1 VARAY
6 SVVEVMMAL
15 ALLGL
20 GAVGVFATLKTV
32 TLGTAG
38 VRDFDVA
45 TSVAQGWADRARAD
59 ATAWISATT
68 FGGASLLARGSDGN
82 AFVPT
87 VAYGS
92 VSVQGGAD
100 LRGVDIAAN
109 DATAR
114 FCTAVRYRCI
124 TGAAPD
130 PSCPAIVATAT
141 VFWPR
146 EGATAAANPFC
157 TAQLALAA
165 LPANGA
171 DRDVAF
177 DNVYRAVTVSTVV
190 TPTLP

>member
-1 VARAY
+1 
-6 SVVEVMMAL
+6 MAL

-38 VRDFDVA
+38 VRDFDIA
-45 TSVAQGWADRARAD
+45 TSVAQGWADRTRAD

-68 FGGASLLARGSDGN
+68 FGGASLLARGADGN
-82 AFVPT
+82 AFIPS

-92 VSVQGGAD
+92 VSVQAGAD
-100 LRGVDIAAN
+100 LRGVDVT
-109 DATAR
+109 ATDTNAR
-114 FCTAVRYRCI
+114 FCSAIRYRCI

-130 PSCPAIVATAT
+130 PSCPAVVATAT

-165 LPANGA
+165 IPANGA
-171 DRDVAF
+171 DRDATF

>member
-1 VARAY
+1 
-6 SVVEVMMAL
+6 MAL

-38 VRDFDVA
+38 VRDFDIA
-45 TSVAQGWADRARAD
+45 TSVAQGWANRARAD
-59 ATAWISATT
+59 ATAWISSTT
-68 FGGASLLARGSDGN
+68 FGGASLLVRGADGN
-82 AFVPT
+82 AFIPA

-92 VSVQGGAD
+92 VSVQAGSD
-100 LRGVDIAAN
+100 LRGVDTVAT
-109 DATAR
+109 DASTR
-114 FCTAVRYRCI
+114 FCTALRYRCI

-130 PSCPAIVATAT
+130 PSCAAVVATAT

-165 LPANGA
+165 IPANGA
-171 DRDVAF
+171 DRDATF
-177 DNVYRAVTVSTVV
+177 DTVYRAVTVSTVV

>member
-1 VARAY
+1 
-6 SVVEVMMAL
+6 MAL

-38 VRDFDVA
+38 VRDFDTA

-59 ATAWISATT
+59 ATAWISSTT
-68 FGGASLLARGSDGN
+68 FGGASLLARGADGN

-92 VSVQGGAD
+92 VSVQAGAD
-100 LRGVDIAAN
+100 LRGVDVAAT

-114 FCTAVRYRCI
+114 FCTALRYRCI

-130 PSCPAIVATAT
+130 PTCPAVVTTAA

-146 EGATAAANPFC
+146 EGAVAAASPFC

-165 LPANGA
+165 IPPNGA
-171 DRDVAF
+171 DREASF
-177 DNVYRAVTVSTVV
+177 DNVYRSVTVSTVV